1 MLLTR
6 GSRIAI
12 AIIIIVGIGT
22 AFAVT
27 YPFLGTTLYNDTGG
41 AIGIPPAKPAP
52 PPPISVDVGQMM
64 WVVNTSY
71 ANDVEFPVYENLGGV
86 VVYPNEPSLVPLSQ
100 LTPMTLGPHT
110 LYAFNIT
117 NRMNVSITQVVVSTV
132 FVNKVVGAANWT
144 YPAPA
149 YGLFLPLGIPWYF
162 NGTYG
167 NQSFGNGVF
176 GVNYEIANVT
186 ILPHS
191 SLVLLNS
198 TELSDGYFINFHLS
212 NGTWIRQTI
221 EDVPNYNP

>member
-1 MLLTR
+1 MTR

-12 AIIIIVGIGT
+12 AIIIIIGIGT

-41 AIGIPPAKPAP
+41 AIGTPPAKPAP

-64 WVVNTSY
+64 WVANTSY
-71 ANDVEFPVYENLGGV
+71 ANDAEFPVFGNVLGGIV
-86 VVYPNEPSLVPLSQ
+86 IYPNEPSLVPLRY
-100 LTPMTLGPHT
+100 LTPLTFGPHT

-132 FVNKVVGAANWT
+132 FVNKVGGTANWT
-144 YPAPA
+144 YPAPY
-149 YGLFLPLGIPWYF
+149 YGLVLPFGTPWYF

-167 NQSFGNGVF
+167 NESLGSGVF

-198 TELSDGYFINFHLS
+198 TDLSDGYFINFHLS

-221 EDVPNYNP
+221 DGVPNFPP